1 MTWQII
7 FTAVFLQASPAA
19 LDQFRGHPFG
29 TPKEQIL
36 GAEKDKLC
44 QEVTPERK
52 GTTQVLCFTMLY
64 YKQTPF
70 TMIFKLEA
78 GNPLIEGWYEYPLW
92 LGEDTF
98 KEGSRGGQI
107 LTTLIGKYGEP
118 TSQGAER
125 FLWTSEVGI
134 LRMELKRLEKSNHL
148 EIRYQPTNR

>member
-1 MTWQII
+1 
-7 FTAVFLQASPAA
+7 
-19 LDQFRGHPFG
+19 
-29 TPKEQIL
+29 
-36 GAEKDKLC
+36 
-44 QEVTPERK
+44 
-52 GTTQVLCFTMLY
+52 MLY